1 MLGYPWATVKQRLHY
16 PPPYFVV
23 VVVVVV
29 EVLSICC
36 GHGETGETPFHIPPV
51 ATFNRDERNK
61 ESISRSTHGKME
73 HQSGTWKNQLN

>member
-1 MLGYPWATVKQRLHY
+1 MAL
-16 PPPYFVV
+16 
-23 VVVVVV
+23 VVVV

-36 GHGETGETPFHIPPV
+36 GHGGTGETPFHIPPV

-73 HQSGTWKNQLN
+73 HQSGTWKNQLKNIPARLNVSNCLMILLLGAV

>member
-1 MLGYPWATVKQRLHY
+1 MNAIGVFEGAESNKIN
-16 PPPYFVV
+16 FI
-23 VVVVVV
+23 VVVVV